1 VWNWGVV
8 KLGVSELQQQ
18 QATAAAAAPAV
29 VVEVQQL

>member
-18 QATAAAAAPAV
+18 QATAAAAAAAV